1 MGRSRRAAATSS
13 DDSDGGAAPSSDPSP
28 GGGGR
33 GGRKK
38 WTPGNSGSQQKARAK
53 ELRLEQERR
62 KAERERRNE
71 DKRVERDRREEAGAA
86 EARLGATPPARPP
99 ASSHSERHVGLVD
112 AAPARRE
119 LKRLFGRVEHGGG
132 ASQRTGRAVELEH
145 VRVIVADTGP
155 EERRKSGAAAW
166 SQRMRKGGEREM
178 PLADFLALG
187 ASSPS
192 PGASGSPV
200 AANAAVFPSS
210 PGGDRASWNALV
222 REPPYH
228 LVLRVVARFDGG
240 GGGEETD
247 EETLWS
253 VSSHHRRKGDEAS
266 TSRSDASRSDA
277 LAILPAHC
285 WEAVA
290 TRCDARGVAC
300 LSATCAALAELS

>member
-1 MGRSRRAAATSS
+1 MGHVFDRWEVARERPSSPTAFSFRAPPRRCHRGEAGAPAPAVCRVGSRWGVPVAPPRRRATIPTAARP
-13 DDSDGGAAPSSDPSP
+13 PSSTPAP
-28 GGGGR
+28 AEGGR

-62 KAERERRNE
+62 KAERERATRTSASSATGA
-71 DKRVERDRREEAGAA
+71 RRRERRRRAS
-86 EARLGATPPARPP
+86 ARPPARPP

-228 LVLRVVARFDGG
+228 LVLRVVARSG
-240 GGGEETD
+240 
-247 EETLWS
+247 
-253 VSSHHRRKGDEAS
+253 RR
-266 TSRSDASRSDA
+266 RR
-277 LAILPAHC
+277 
-285 WEAVA
+285 
-290 TRCDARGVAC
+290 RR
-300 LSATCAALAELS
+300 